1 MMTIR
6 RLPAT
11 MAVALAAVALFL
23 CGGCSCE
30 DSEEPA
36 AEVIVV
42 QPKEKRPAPAQQPQ
56 PGGQG
61 GGRRAGT
68 GFFEAPGVYLKTT
81 VRAIPYA
88 ERKVGTASAQY
99 EVKQFYAIEGRYPHS
114 LKELEQWRGE
124 PLPAVRRGHT
134 YKYDKATGKVEVVPV
149 E

>member
-1 MMTIR
+1 MMAIR
-6 RLPAT
+6 RLLAT
-11 MAVALAAVALFL
+11 VAVAPAVAALFL

-36 AEVIVV
+36 AEVVVV
-42 QPKEKRPAPAQQPQ
+42 QPKEKKLAPAQQPP

-61 GGRRAGT
+61 GRRRSTT
-68 GFFEAPGVYLKTT
+68 GFFEAPGVYLQTT

-88 ERKVGTASAQY
+88 EKKVGTASVQY
-99 EVKQFYAIEGRYPHS
+99 EVKQFYAIEGRYPLS

-124 PLPAVRRGHT
+124 PLPSVPRRYT
-134 YKYDKATGKVEVVPV
+134 YKYDKATGKVEVVLA